1 MDINK
6 EENERKFIETLEQSM
21 KGGYINMLILLA
33 LEKGPANGY
42 RLMKM
47 ISEDTFGEWRP
58 TNSTMYPYLSNL
70 TNRGLVQYKIKKQ
83 GQRESKEYY
92 LTTKGTN
99 ILKKLVEKQQEMN
112 ITLLNIGSS
121 VTGLDLNHLPH
132 HLTEFFTK
140 SYEELILMGKSNEDK
155 IKILSRRVDVFNL
168 FLDIIGNV
176 KNEME
181 IKLKMLKSNEFKDSY
196 DS

>member
-1 MDINK
+1 MDSNK
-6 EENERKFIETLEQSM
+6 KDNAKKFIETLEQSM
-21 KGGYINMLILLA
+21 KSGYVNMLILLA

-70 TNRGLVQYKIKKQ
+70 TKRELIQYKIKKQ
-83 GQRESKEYY
+83 GQRESKEYT

-121 VTGLDLNHLPH
+121 VTGLDINNLPYHLK
-132 HLTEFFTK
+132 EFFSK
-140 SYEELILMGKSNEDK
+140 SYEEMILMGKSNEDK
-155 IKILSRRVDVFNL
+155 IKILSERVDVFNL
-168 FLDIIGNV
+168 FLDIIGTV

-181 IKLKMLKSNEFKDSY
+181 VKLKMLKNTNS
-196 DS
+196 

>member
-1 MDINK
+1 MDSDK
-6 EENERKFIETLEQSM
+6 KDNEKKFIETLEHSM
-21 KGGYINMLILLA
+21 KSGYVNMLILLA
-33 LEKGPANGY
+33 LEKGSANGY

-70 TNRGLVQYKIKKQ
+70 TKRELIQYKIKKQ
-83 GQRESKEYY
+83 GQRESKEYT

-121 VTGLDLNHLPH
+121 VTGLDINNLPYHLK
-132 HLTEFFTK
+132 EFFSK
-140 SYEELILMGKSNEDK
+140 SYEEMILMGKSNEDK
-155 IKILSRRVDVFNL
+155 IKILSERVDVFNL
-168 FLDIIGNV
+168 FLDIIGTV

-181 IKLKMLKSNEFKDSY
+181 VKLKMLKNTNS
-196 DS
+196 

>member
-1 MDINK
+1 MDSDK
-6 EENERKFIETLEQSM
+6 KDNEKKFIETLEQSM
-21 KGGYINMLILLA
+21 KSGYVNMLILLA

-70 TNRGLVQYKIKKQ
+70 TKRELIQYKIKKQ
-83 GQRESKEYY
+83 GQRESKEYT
-92 LTTKGTN
+92 LTTIGIN

-112 ITLLNIGSS
+112 ISLLNIGSS
-121 VTGLDLNHLPH
+121 VTGLDINNLPYHLK
-132 HLTEFFTK
+132 EFFSK

-155 IKILSRRVDVFNL
+155 IKIISERVDVFNL
-168 FLDIIGNV
+168 FLEIIGTL

-181 IKLKMLKSNEFKDSY
+181 IKLKMLKNTDS
-196 DS
+196 

>member
-1 MDINK
+1 MDSDK
-6 EENERKFIETLEQSM
+6 KDNEKKFIETLEQSM
-21 KGGYINMLILLA
+21 KSGYVNMLILLA

-70 TNRGLVQYKIKKQ
+70 TKRELIQYKIKKQ
-83 GQRESKEYY
+83 GQRESKEYT

-121 VTGLDLNHLPH
+121 VTGLDINNLPYHLK
-132 HLTEFFTK
+132 EFFSK

-155 IKILSRRVDVFNL
+155 IKILSERVDVFNL
-168 FLDIIGNV
+168 FLDIIGTV

-181 IKLKMLKSNEFKDSY
+181 VKLKMLKNTDS
-196 DS
+196 